1 MASPLS
7 SGVRRKNRQLSRWRF
22 FYARWLPAPGPLRLP
37 PARARLMK
45 STRTYWF
52 HGHQHDLL

>member
-1 MASPLS
+1 MAAPLPG
-7 SGVRRKNRQLSRWRF
+7 GVRRKNRQFSRWRF
-22 FYARWLPAPGPLRLP
+22 FYARAAVPRGRFPLR
-37 PARARLMK
+37 K

>member
-7 SGVRRKNRQLSRWRF
+7 GGVRRKNRQLSRWRF
-22 FYARWLPAPGPLRLP
+22 FYARATATRGATRL
-37 PARARLMK
+37 K